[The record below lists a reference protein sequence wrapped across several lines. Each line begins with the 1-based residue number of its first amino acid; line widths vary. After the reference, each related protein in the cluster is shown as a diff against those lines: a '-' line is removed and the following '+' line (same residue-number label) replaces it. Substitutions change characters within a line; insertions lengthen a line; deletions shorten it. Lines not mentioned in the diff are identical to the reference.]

1 MFSLALWG
9 IAVQN
14 LAYAVIIPLFLVVH
28 LSTSPTVSSMAVADV
43 SVEVSDILSIPIA
56 LIFGY
61 ALPTV
66 LMSLPA
72 PSFLDFATKQ
82 DLMAFWQFF
91 PVWVSLLQLSAAF
104 LIRFIGARMTA
115 DRKSDLEGKVSIK
128 TLRSL
133 YLLLIAT
140 AAVSQISTSSIVV
153 ISELFSSLFASQY
166 AGTMTFSRVFIPQ
179 AITPSTKMSSI
190 SDGAF
195 MLLQYDECIGS
206 LSVAL
211 WAAVLLA
218 QSRNT
223 RRMSENYVTSFI
235 YGTIILALT
244 GPLGFA
250 VACVWARDELVYKSE
265 LQSEKKS
272 Q

>member
-1 MFSLALWG
+1 M
-9 IAVQN
+9 QN

-28 LSTSPTVSSMAVADV
+28 LSTSPTVSSMAVTDF
-43 SVEVSDILSIPIA
+43 SVEFADILSIPIA
-56 LIFGY
+56 LTFGY

-91 PVWVSLLQLSAAF
+91 PVWVSLLQLSTAF

-115 DRKSDLEGKVSIK
+115 DKRAEPEGKASIE
-128 TLRSL
+128 TLRSI
-133 YLLLIAT
+133 YILLIV
-140 AAVSQISTSSIVV
+140 AAGVSQTSTLSIVV

-166 AGTMTFSRVFIPQ
+166 AGIMSFSRVFIPQ
-179 AITPSTKMSSI
+179 AITTSTKMSSI

-211 WAAVLLA
+211 WAALLLA

-223 RRMSENYVTSFI
+223 RRISESLVTSFM

-250 VACVWARDELVYKSE
+250 VACVWARDELVYESE
-265 LQSEKKS
+265 LQKSEKKS